1 MRITIT
7 GSTGLIGSALVPA
20 LEAAGHTVTRVVRP
34 GSRAQ
39 GIRWDPAAGTIDRD
53 ALEGYDGVVHLAG
66 ETIFG
71 LWTSAK
77 KRRIRE
83 SRVHG
88 TRLLATTMASLR
100 QPPPVLVSASSI
112 GFYGN
117 RPADEV
123 VTEDSQ
129 RGAGFLAEVVDAWER
144 ATDPARLAGIR
155 VVKTRFALIL
165 GTGGGTLAVAVPI
178 FRAGLGGTLGSG
190 RQIWSWVT
198 IDDVV
203 SAIQFVLANPE
214 IHGPVNVAAPL
225 SVTNKAFTRTLGRVV
240 RRPTMFRAPEFLLEA
255 LAGQM
260 AREMLLA
267 GARVVPRKLEA
278 AGYRFGYPEL
288 EAALRHVLP

>member
-1 MRITIT
+1 MRIAIT
-7 GSTGLIGSALVPA
+7 GSTGLIGSALLQG
-20 LEAAGHTVTRVVRP
+20 LEAAGHSVTRVVRP

-39 GIRWDPAAGTIDRD
+39 GITWDPAAGTIDRA
-53 ALEGYDGVVHLAG
+53 ALEGHDGVVHLAG
-66 ETIFG
+66 ETIFA

-83 SRVHG
+83 SRVQS
-88 TRLLATTMASLR
+88 TRLLATTLASLR
-100 QPPPVLVSASSI
+100 QPPSVLVSASAF

-117 RPADEV
+117 RPADEA

-129 RGAGFLAEVVDAWER
+129 RGAGFLAEVVEAWEQ
-144 ATDPARLAGIR
+144 ATDPAKLAGIR
-155 VVKTRFALIL
+155 VVNTRFALVL
-165 GTGGGTLAVAVPI
+165 SPSGGALAVMLPI

-203 SAIQFVLANPE
+203 SAIQFVLTNPQVS
-214 IHGPVNVAAPL
+214 GPVNVAAPL
-225 SVTNKAFTRTLGRVV
+225 AVTNKAFTRTLGRVV
-240 RRPTMFRAPEFLLEA
+240 HRPTIFGVPEFVLEA
-255 LAGQM
+255 VGGQM

-267 GARVVPRKLEA
+267 GARVVPRKLQR

-288 EAALRHVLP
+288 EAALRHVLA